1 MRAVRLRRTLLLL
14 GIAVLAAAVV
24 PSFAQADNG
33 GAQAPAADTT
43 GTTAG
48 SGGGVVAGE
57 QSRTRAKK
65 KRPKAKRPARK
76 RSARRRPARRR
87 PARKRRAHEKPAAP
101 APTAEAGH
109 VFPVAGPYDLGG
121 ADSRFGARR
130 TGHRHQGQ
138 DIAAA
143 EGTAVVAPHAGS
155 VEFVRYQR
163 DGAGW
168 YVVIDGDGED
178 RDYVFM
184 HLRRGS
190 ITVEPGQRVTA
201 GQAMAQVG
209 TTGSSSGAHL
219 HFEIWVGGWYAGGD
233 PIDPLP
239 LLQQWSVVTPVS

>member
-24 PSFAQADNG
+24 PAFAQADNG
-33 GAQAPAADTT
+33 GAQAPAAGTT
-43 GTTAG
+43 GTTG
-48 SGGGVVAGE
+48 SGGGAVVGE
-57 QSRTRAKK
+57 QSRTRTK

-76 RSARRRPARRR
+76 RSARRRPSRRR
-87 PARKRRAHEKPAAP
+87 PARRRRAHRKPAVP

-130 TGHRHQGQ
+130 NGHRHQGQ

-143 EGTAVVAPHAGS
+143 EGTAVVAPHVGS

-168 YVVIDGDGED
+168 YVVLDGDDED

-190 ITVEPGQRVTA
+190 ITVQPGQRVTT
-201 GQAMAQVG
+201 GQAIAQVG

-239 LLQQWSVVTPVS
+239 LLQQWSVVAPVS